1 MTAETQSP
9 AQDTVE
15 PAAKSAASDSPVP
28 AKAEP
33 ATAAAPA
40 KKAVTRKPAP
50 RKTTASKT
58 TRPSKTAAPKTA
70 KPKKVAKPKPAKAAA
85 PKAQTASKTTAKPT
99 ASAFSQD
106 YSKELKTMYESSM
119 KQMQDLMSEFKGG
132 FADLPLANEEMS
144 KVLEASRD
152 ATISGMSELNKELN
166 EFTQARM
173 TECWETTREVLSS
186 KSMPEALEVQSKY
199 FQDAMKAYTDE
210 LQKLNSIATDVTQKA
225 FAPMNNGFA
234 DSFTKMFTGKPL

>member
-1 MTAETQSP
+1 VGQKSAS
-9 AQDTVE
+9 E
-15 PAAKSAASDSPVP
+15 PA

-33 ATAAAPA
+33 AKAAAPA
-40 KKAVTRKPAP
+40 KKAATRKPAP
-50 RKTTASKT
+50 RKATASKT
-58 TRPSKTAAPKTA
+58 KRPSKTAKA
-70 KPKKVAKPKPAKAAA
+70 KPAKTAA
-85 PKAQTASKTTAKPT
+85 PKAQTAGKKTAKPT

-106 YSKELKTMYESSM
+106 YSKDMKTMYENSM

-144 KVLEASRD
+144 KVIEASRD

-166 EFTQARM
+166 DFTQARM

-199 FQDAMKAYTDE
+199 FQDTMKAYTDE